1 MSTEKKTR
9 LEVQRILRKVIENGL
24 GALGHEGCAVMEFA
38 NASFQN
44 ADNIVLLNLIG
55 TKRVGWQARDF
66 SPYDAKLVARE
77 NWIEEQKWQ
86 IHCIK
91 KRPTSNAN
99 IRTTAEDI
107 ADDLVTWFNCRGCD
121 ELRTYG
127 MANLRID
134 SDAVIVYNDNSD
146 LYQKRAVFTVKI
158 QVPKELTFEQDVVD
172 AIIPDVEPI

>member
-9 LEVQRILRKVIENGL
+9 LEVQKILKKVIENGL
-24 GALGHEGCAVMEFA
+24 GALGHEGCEVMEFA
-38 NASFQN
+38 NVSFQKS
-44 ADNIVLLNLIG
+44 DNIVLLNLIG

-66 SPYDAKLVARE
+66 SPYDTRLVARE
-77 NWIEEQKWQ
+77 NWIEEQRWQ

-91 KRPTSNAN
+91 KRPTSNTN
-99 IRTTAEDI
+99 IQTTAEDI
-107 ADDLVTWFNCRGCD
+107 ADDLVTWFNGRGCD

-146 LYQKRAVFTVKI
+146 LYQKRAVFTVKV
-158 QVPKELTFEQDVVD
+158 QVLKELTFEQDVVD
-172 AIIPDVEPI
+172 AVIPDVEPI